1 MSDNHWRISQ
11 AESRRRYLAKF
22 DASEVAAYDGLVGTL
37 APEDLAAYRDDLAE
51 AWTTAAGQRVLDA
64 GAGTGAFTRVLA
76 GIGGLELTALE
87 PAPAM
92 LECLRSKPELRGVAI
107 VQGFCDHPEDRGHFA
122 GGCFDA
128 ICSRQL
134 ANGLYD
140 PLSAFRNWRHW
151 LRPGG
156 IVVLVDGLYG
166 RDAWTG
172 GWAEEVD
179 VLPLS
184 ATQTPATVA
193 YLLES
198 AGFAVDTV
206 RPLGRVNARPV
217 TRTRRY
223 VVVARRTE

>member
-1 MSDNHWRISQ
+1 MNDNHWRIAQ
-11 AESRRRYLAKF
+11 AQSRRRYLAKF
-22 DASEVAAYDGLVGTL
+22 DAAEAAAYDGSVGAL
-37 APEDLAAYRDDLAE
+37 APEDLAAYRADLSE
-51 AWTTAAGQRVLDA
+51 AWACVAGQQVLDA

-76 GIGGLELTALE
+76 GMGGLAVTALE

-92 LECLRSKPELRGVAI
+92 LQRLRARPELRDVAT
-107 VQGFCDHPEDRGHFA
+107 VEGFCDHPDDQGHFA
-122 GGCFDA
+122 EGRFDA
-128 ICSRQL
+128 VCSRQL

-140 PLSAFRNWRHW
+140 PLSAFRNWRRW

-156 IVVLVDGLYG
+156 VVVLVDGLYG
-166 RDAWTG
+166 RDAWSG

-193 YLLES
+193 YLLET
-198 AGFAVDTV
+198 AGFAIVTV
-206 RPLGRVNARPV
+206 RPLARVNARPA